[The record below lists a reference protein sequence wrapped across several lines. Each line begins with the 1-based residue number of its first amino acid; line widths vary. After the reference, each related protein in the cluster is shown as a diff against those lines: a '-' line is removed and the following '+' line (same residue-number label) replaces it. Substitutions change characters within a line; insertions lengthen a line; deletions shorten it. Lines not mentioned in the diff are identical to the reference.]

1 MSLGGLLLALAAAA
15 WAGGSPSGGGRG
27 LAGPAD
33 ASFDPVLKR
42 LERRMEVYEAIE
54 TASVQVPARSIEL
67 GLNSKLYRCWKLKLT
82 GDRGRQT
89 LGAFE
94 RLRSAQDAL
103 KDLKERLSKDLVAY
117 AAAPKPDAELQA
129 RIVES
134 QKGLDSLVDA
144 FQNHLEAA
152 ERNGLLKSAEKALSG
167 RRRVV
172 SPRMTKDDYTMVRD
186 EESPECRR

>member
-1 MSLGGLLLALAAAA
+1 MSPGVVVLALVAVA
-15 WAGGSPSGGGRG
+15 WAGGSPSGAGRG
-27 LAGPAD
+27 LAGPTD
-33 ASFDPVLKR
+33 AGFDPVLKR

-54 TASVQVPARSIEL
+54 TASVQVPARTIEL
-67 GLNSKLYRCWKLKLT
+67 GLNAKLYRCWKLKLT
-82 GDRGRQT
+82 GDHGRQT
-89 LGAFE
+89 LSAFE

-129 RIVES
+129 RIIES

-167 RRRVV
+167 GRRVI

-186 EESPECRR
+186 EESPECRK